1 MFVCTTVCLFVV
13 VSESMCVRW
22 AACVVEGGT
31 LTNPP
36 LKAHSYCKRRSCEI
50 LIFVEFSSQ
59 HKIHGYSFH
68 PVCEGQTK
76 RDIRTVQLLSTL
88 LNKTGCLYQLM

>member
-1 MFVCTTVCLFVV
+1 
-13 VSESMCVRW
+13 MCVRW